1 MFGKKKSVAGLDI
14 GSSSIK
20 MVELE
25 GKLNNLNLVSLGF
38 ENLPGDTI
46 IDGQIMELN
55 VVSDVIQSVCTNHQ
69 VNADNVVTGVS
80 GHSVI
85 LKNIVLPPM
94 SHEELEESI
103 DWHAEEHIPYDLAD
117 VSLDYQVTAETADS
131 THVLIAAC
139 KRERIDNIKQA
150 IQLAG
155 KTPVVIDVDTFAL
168 QNCYEVNYNP
178 TDDDVVTLLNIGA
191 STMNVN
197 IVKGTR
203 SLFTRDITV
212 GGSQFTDVLQRS
224 LGLNF
229 QQAEA
234 VKRGVAGRGRRHRR
248 KIHRAADE
256 QRDRDRRDGDPKD
269 FRFLSCDDR
278 GQLRRVV
285 QKILISGGGSKL
297 AGLAQELSERLELP
311 VEVLEPVPQYQSRR
325 QEIRPGLSQRDRAGN
340 GGCRRIGRKGSV
352 NKMIKINLLNSV
364 TERQSGT
371 VAAVDRKISSPAS
384 RFLLMSVVVE
394 RYARRRH
401 RLGRY
406 QHADGKDR
414 GRTRA

>member
-1 MFGKKKSVAGLDI
+1 MLFGKKKGVAGLDI

-25 GKLNNLNLVSLGF
+25 SKSGNLNLVSLGF

-46 IDGQIMELN
+46 IDGQIMEMNL
-55 VVSDVIQSVCTNHQ
+55 VSDVIQNVCNNHQ
-69 VNADNVVTGVS
+69 IEADKVVTGVS

-85 LKNIVLPPM
+85 IKNIVLPPM
-94 SHEELEESI
+94 SREELEESI

-117 VSLDYQVTAETADS
+117 VSLDYQVTGEDEES
-131 THVLIAAC
+131 TQVLIAAC

-155 KTPVVIDVDTFAL
+155 KSPVVIDVDTFAL
-168 QNCYEVNYNP
+168 QNCYEANYDP
-178 TDDDVVTLLNIGA
+178 TEDDVVTLLNIGA

-234 VKRGVAGRGRRHRR
+234 VKRGVVDAAEGLEE
-248 KIHRAADE
+248 KSIEPLMNNVTEIVAMEIQKTFDFYRATT
-256 QRDRDRRDGDPKD
+256 
-269 FRFLSCDDR
+269 DDNET
-278 GQLRRVV
+278 QVH
-285 QKILISGGGSKL
+285 KILISGGGSKL
-297 AGLAQELSERLELP
+297 AGLADELSRRLELP
-311 VEVLEPVPQYQSRR
+311 VEVLDPFRKVVIDTKKFDPEYISEIVP
-325 QEIRPGLSQRDRAGN
+325 EMAVAVGLA
-340 GGCRRIGRKGSV
+340 
-352 NKMIKINLLNSV
+352 M
-364 TERQSGT
+364 
-371 VAAVDRKISSPAS
+371 
-384 RFLLMSVVVE
+384 
-394 RYARRRH
+394 
-401 RLGRY
+401 
-406 QHADGKDR
+406 R
-414 GRTRA
+414 GV

>member
-14 GSSSIK
+14 GSSSVK
-20 MVELE
+20 MVELD

-38 ENLPGDTI
+38 ENLPSDTI

-55 VVSDVIQSVCTNHQ
+55 AVSDVIQSVCANHQ
-69 VNADNVVTGVS
+69 VNAENVVTGVS

-94 SHEELEESI
+94 SREELEESI

-117 VSLDYQVTAETADS
+117 VSLDYQITAESPEATN
-131 THVLIAAC
+131 VLIAAC

-155 KTPVVIDVDTFAL
+155 KTPVIIDVDTFAL

-178 TDDDVVTLLNIGA
+178 SDDDVVTLLNIGA

-234 VKRGVAGRGRRHRR
+234 VKRGVTDAVEGVEE
-248 KIHRAADE
+248 KAIEPLMNNVTEIVAMEIQKTFDFYRATTEDNE
-256 QRDRDRRDGDPKD
+256 T
-269 FRFLSCDDR
+269 
-278 GQLRRVV
+278 VV

-297 AGLAQELSERLELP
+297 AGLADELSQRLELP
-311 VEVLEPVPQYQSRR
+311 VEVLNPFRNIKVDSRKFDPDYLNEIVP
-325 QEIRPGLSQRDRAGN
+325 EMAVAVGL
-340 GGCRRIGRKGSV
+340 
-352 NKMIKINLLNSV
+352 
-364 TERQSGT
+364 
-371 VAAVDRKISSPAS
+371 AV
-384 RFLLMSVVVE
+384 
-394 RYARRRH
+394 
-401 RLGRY
+401 
-406 QHADGKDR
+406 R
-414 GRTRA
+414 GV

>member
-1 MFGKKKSVAGLDI
+1 
-14 GSSSIK
+14 
-20 MVELE
+20 
-25 GKLNNLNLVSLGF
+25 
-38 ENLPGDTI
+38 
-46 IDGQIMELN
+46 MELN
-55 VVSDVIQSVCTNHQ
+55 VVSDVIQSVCVNHQ
-69 VNADNVVTGVS
+69 VTAEKVVTGVS

-94 SHEELEESI
+94 SREELEESI

-117 VSLDYQVTAETADS
+117 VSLDYQVTAETPDS

-168 QNCYEVNYNP
+168 QNCYEVNYQPN
-178 TDDDVVTLLNIGA
+178 DSEVVTLLNIGA

-197 IVKGTR
+197 IVQGTR

-234 VKRGVAGRGRRHRR
+234 VKRGVSDAVDGLEE
-248 KIHRAADE
+248 KSIEPLMNNVTEIVAMEIQKTFDFYRATTEDNE
-256 QRDRDRRDGDPKD
+256 T
-269 FRFLSCDDR
+269 
-278 GQLRRVV
+278 VV

-297 AGLAQELSERLELP
+297 LGLAQELSQRLELT
-311 VEVLEPVPQYQSRR
+311 VEVLDPF
-325 QEIRPGLSQRDRAGN
+325 
-340 GGCRRIGRKGSV
+340 RRIKVDSKKFDPDYLREIV
-352 NKMIKINLLNSV
+352 PEM
-364 TERQSGT
+364 
-371 VAAVDRKISSPAS
+371 AVEVGLA
-384 RFLLMSVVVE
+384 
-394 RYARRRH
+394 
-401 RLGRY
+401 
-406 QHADGKDR
+406 
-414 GRTRA
+414 